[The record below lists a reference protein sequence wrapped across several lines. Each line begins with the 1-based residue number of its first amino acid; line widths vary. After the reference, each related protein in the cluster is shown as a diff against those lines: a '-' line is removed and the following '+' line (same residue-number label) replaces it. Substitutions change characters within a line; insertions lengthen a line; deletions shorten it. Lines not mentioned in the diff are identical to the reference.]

1 MQAIENVAQRLGN
14 TPAICRK
21 CYIHP
26 EVIGAYLDGTLLET
40 LKQRTKNEFVERLPK
55 LRPEEAAV
63 LALLQERLATEDERL
78 ARQLRASLQNT
89 RKQQT
94 AKW

>member
-1 MQAIENVAQRLGN
+1 VAASLGN

-26 EVIGAYLDGTLLET
+26 EVIGAYLDAGLVIDPTGAPT
-40 LKQRTKNEFVERLPK
+40 MG

-63 LALLQERLATEDERL
+63 MAFLAS
-78 ARQLRASLQNT
+78 RAG
-89 RKQQT
+89 
-94 AKW
+94 